1 MGASIMN
8 ASVNAIVGGIG
19 TVLLFMPYVFKELGI
34 ILSLI
39 VYLLTGVICYY
50 CWSVL
55 GRIIRA

>member
-1 MGASIMN
+1 MN